1 MRNEGACVLRS
12 LDGAT
17 AGVSDGDAAAAVDL
31 LARRLRG
38 RDDVAEAD
46 LVKRADRRHD
56 VRVDGVDDDAR
67 WRRLAAAAAG
77 VAMPVVAAATGSEA
91 WEVITAGEGT
101 CV

>member
-1 MRNEGACVLRS
+1 MCVLRS

-17 AGVSDGDAAAAVDL
+17 AGVSDGGAAAAVDL